1 MKKKLLALAFAGA
14 FVAQAAMADTANVN
28 VYGVANLSYDS
39 TSTGATANSTSQNK
53 VSSNSSRIGF
63 KGAEDLGGG
72 TSAIWQVESLIGM
85 DGTQNAAQT
94 LNFGAATSAAIAASG
109 IAASTQSVAAQNSNV
124 LGSRNTFVGLS
135 GESWGTVLLGRNDT
149 PYKTSTRRLDL
160 FADGIADNRTLMGRG
175 AGAGFDTRNADVVQ
189 YDSPNMSGFKASIQY
204 TAGAETATT
213 AGMTKGQTT
222 SLAGMYE
229 AGPIYVALAYQTNN
243 FGSVGS
249 GSVAPSA
256 AAAAAVNQSERAWKL
271 GGSYTM
277 DAFQVNAIY
286 ESTTDG
292 LNAGVDV
299 GGHKAY
305 YIGGKFNVSG
315 NDAVK
320 LAYTRSKEVGS
331 PSVANSGANQVAIGY
346 DHSMSKRTTV
356 YALYTRLSNDT
367 AGTYALSSAA
377 VSTAAVANAGADAD
391 PTAFSIGIKHT
402 F

>member
-28 VYGVANLSYDS
+28 IYGVASLSYDA
-39 TSTGATANSTSQNK
+39 TSTGSSAAGVASTNQSK

-63 KGAEDLGGG
+63 KGSEDLGGG
-72 TSAIWQVESLIGM
+72 TSAIWQIESLIGM
-85 DGTQNAAQT
+85 DGTQNAAQSI
-94 LNFGAATSAAIAASG
+94 AAVTSATISATGAPAQ
-109 IAASTQSVAAQNSNV
+109 TVAAQNNNV

-160 FADGIADNRTLMGRG
+160 FADTIADNRTLMGRG
-175 AGAGFDTRNADVVQ
+175 AGLGFDNRNANVVQ
-189 YDSPNMSGFKASIQY
+189 YDSPNLSGFKISAQY
-204 TAGAETATT
+204 TAGAEAATASG
-213 AGMTKGQTT
+213 AVKGQTT

-229 AGPIYVALAYQTNN
+229 AGPAYVTLAYQTNN
-243 FGSVGS
+243 FGSAGT
-249 GSVAPSA
+249 GDLAGTAASA
-256 AAAAAVNQSERAWKL
+256 NQSERAWKL
-271 GGSYTM
+271 GGSYSM
-277 DAFQVNAIY
+277 DAFQVNAVY
-286 ESTTDG
+286 EQTTDG
-292 LNAGVDV
+292 LNAGAAV
-299 GGHKAY
+299 GDHKAY
-305 YIGGKFNVSG
+305 YLAGKFNVSG

-320 LAYTRSKEVGS
+320 LAYTKSKEVGS
-331 PSVANSGANQVAIGY
+331 PATANTGANQVAIGY

-367 AGTYALSSAA
+367 AAAYSLSSAA
-377 VSTAAVANAGADAD
+377 VATGAVAPSGADAD